1 LNLDLAL
8 QKIGQGEVIAYPTEA
23 VYGLGCDPFNRVA
36 VEKILTLKQRP
47 VEKGLILV
55 AADAQALQNLVELN
69 HQAWSSKIL
78 QSWQDSR
85 QAITWLIPKKPACPD
100 WISGQHDTVAV
111 RVSHHPLVKALCG
124 DGVLVST
131 SANPAS
137 LDPAMNCQQVKDYF
151 GDQVYCVEG
160 ELGGL
165 SQPSQIWDART
176 DQRLR

>member
-1 LNLDLAL
+1 MNLDLVRE
-8 QKIGQGEVIAYPTEA
+8 KIRQGEVIAYPTEA
-23 VYGLGCDPFNRVA
+23 VFGLGCDPFNQQA
-36 VEKILTLKQRP
+36 VDKILTLKQRP

-55 AADAQALQNLVELN
+55 AADAQALQDLVELN
-69 HQAWSSKIL
+69 DQAWSSKVL
-78 QSWQDSR
+78 QSWQDST

-111 RVSHHPLVKALCG
+111 RVSHHPLVRELCG

-131 SANPAS
+131 SANPAG

-151 GDQVYCVEG
+151 SDQVFCVEG
-160 ELGGL
+160 ALGGL
-165 SQPSQIWDART
+165 SQPSQIWDAQT